1 MGVITAGHGWRRG
14 DEEVEGR
21 VVGTK
26 GRAGDESRGGASA
39 PALSGAAAGDADQGR
54 RVADGV
60 LARAGSD
67 AQGERPREA
76 VILKHHRCRTK
87 IFDLYDG
94 NRGPL
99 CKRIDLQLP

>member
-1 MGVITAGHGWRRG
+1 
-14 DEEVEGR
+14 
-21 VVGTK
+21 
-26 GRAGDESRGGASA
+26 
-39 PALSGAAAGDADQGR
+39 
-54 RVADGV
+54 
-60 LARAGSD
+60 
-67 AQGERPREA
+67 